1 MRGKWAKRKQCA
13 AINCSNYQLLINLLT
28 NTIAADGFDLYYF
41 FQLNVCTWYMTEI
54 TETSQ

>member
-1 MRGKWAKRKQCA
+1 M
-13 AINCSNYQLLINLLT
+13 ILISITYEIL
-28 NTIAADGFDLYYF
+28 FYYF